1 MKHYMTGALGEAL
14 ARSNAR
20 LDELIAVPKQKKGKK
35 ATSGCPYCF
44 DPKLAKLGESISG
57 GPARRL
63 IPWLGA
69 EFYNRASASE
79 LSRPKPVMTEET
91 KARLKK
97 YDAARVRD
105 NGDPIAQMLREAV
118 TLDDTYAVGFKYL
131 GIPEPELRARYGH
144 LNNGQQRMNIGNL
157 MRGKFKREHPGQL
170 LPSTKREKT
179 ELKIVGIKAT
189 GKPKSSKRSKK

>member
-105 NGDPIAQMLREAV
+105 NGDPIAQMLRHREEAHCPCGKAYV
-118 TLDDTYAVGFKYL
+118 RVDSWLFCRRCDVFV
-131 GIPEPELRARYGH
+131 RA
-144 LNNGQQRMNIGNL
+144 
-157 MRGKFKREHPGQL
+157 
-170 LPSTKREKT
+170 
-179 ELKIVGIKAT
+179 A
-189 GKPKSSKRSKK
+189 